1 MNSAN
6 AVKPSA
12 SLYLGVD
19 GGGTKTQVLLGCIRD
34 GLLTVLA
41 AGQGGPSNPRAIG
54 FDAAFQNIDHAIQ
67 SAFNAAN
74 LDRCCA
80 DQIVLCL
87 AGAGRQEE
95 KSAVE
100 DWIIHTGIAQRAR
113 VVSEAEAVIE
123 ASLLKNEN
131 QSAVTD
137 FPDDADT
144 EIALICGTGSLA
156 WGRKKSDHN
165 CFARSSGWG
174 YLLGDEGS
182 GFWIG
187 QKILNAACK
196 AADGRAADSE
206 LLEAVLKHLDLDSPS
221 QLISWCY
228 QDAASRQRI
237 ASVAPLVFQLTEQ
250 AGQGTGSSPLA
261 GIIAQA
267 AADLAAMI
275 AAVAHQ
281 LDSARFDLATAG
293 SVIIHQPGLLQLV
306 VQRLSEQGL
315 QPRRVNQVHQP
326 AQGCLKLATA

>member
-6 AVKPSA
+6 AVTPSH

-19 GGGTKTQVLLGCIRD
+19 GGGTKTQVLLGCSRD
-34 GLLTVLA
+34 GQLTVLA

-54 FDAAFQNIDHAIQ
+54 FEAAFQNIDHAIQ
-67 SAFNAAN
+67 SAFNKAS

-100 DWIIHTGIAQRAR
+100 NWIVHSGIAQRAR

-123 ASLLKNEN
+123 ASLLENER
-131 QSAVTD
+131 QSALPD
-137 FPDDADT
+137 FPDDADA

-156 WGRKKSDHN
+156 WGRRKSDHD

-187 QKILNAACK
+187 QKILHAACK
-196 AADGRAADSE
+196 AADGRSMDSE
-206 LLEAVLKHLDLDSPS
+206 LLKAVLNHLGLDSPS

-237 ASVAPLVFQLTEQ
+237 ATVAPLVFQLAQQ
-250 AGQGTGSSPLA
+250 AGQGTGSSQSN
-261 GIIAQA
+261 GIITQA
-267 AADLAAMI
+267 SDDLASMI

-281 LDSARFDLATAG
+281 LDSTRFDLAVAG
-293 SVIIHQPGLLQLV
+293 SVIIHQARLLQLV

-315 QPRRVNQVHQP
+315 QPRRVTQVNEP
-326 AQGCLKLATA
+326 ARGCLKLATV